1 MGTSTPSESVIGL
14 RIFLTSPIFTIV
26 NRSSTNIIIKVHPTG
41 SNPNNQSTNQTHA
54 KDGGDASIVP
64 KAVQEKVP
72 ESVERYDPY
81 ATDLWNVC

>member
-1 MGTSTPSESVIGL
+1 MT
-14 RIFLTSPIFTIV
+14 
-26 NRSSTNIIIKVHPTG
+26 IKVHPTG

-72 ESVERYDPY
+72 ESVERYLSPCYSHVEPMLIDIVVRFPTLSTTL
-81 ATDLWNVC
+81 ATNKCSVSQEVYF